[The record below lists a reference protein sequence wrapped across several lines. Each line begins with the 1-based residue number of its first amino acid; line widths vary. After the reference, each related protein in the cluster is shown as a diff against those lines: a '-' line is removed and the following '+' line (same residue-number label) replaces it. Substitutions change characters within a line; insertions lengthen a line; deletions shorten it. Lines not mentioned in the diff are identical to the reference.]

1 MTARRWT
8 DLAPQER
15 RRQTAKTGL
24 AILLGWTVIL
34 GIYYLVPFTN
44 RVGSTAILRLGSGIA
59 LFGAVLAWEI
69 RRVALHDLP
78 ELRAVRA
85 LGITIPVFLI
95 AFAGVYLSLSHA
107 SASHFSEPLNHT
119 GALYLTVTVFST
131 VGFGDITPQG
141 DLARILVAIQMLLDL
156 VIIATIVRL
165 LFSVA
170 RAGLAAAQPS
180 GNREASAESTATP
193 TTAQGRI
200 S

>member
-1 MTARRWT
+1 MTARRWI
-8 DLAPQER
+8 DLDPQER

-34 GIYYLVPFTN
+34 GIYYLVPFTD
-44 RVGSTAILRLGSGIA
+44 RVGATAILRLGSGIA

-69 RRVALHDLP
+69 RQVAAHDLP

-95 AFAGVYLSLSHA
+95 AFAGVYLSLSHV
-107 SASHFSEPLNHT
+107 SVSHFSEPLNHT
-119 GALYLTVTVFST
+119 GALYLTVTIFST
-131 VGFGDITPQG
+131 VGFGDITPRG
-141 DLARILVAIQMLLDL
+141 DLARVLVGIQMLLDL

-170 RAGLAAAQPS
+170 RAGLAAAQPT
-180 GNREASAESTATP
+180 GEGDAPGGAATP
-193 TTAQGRI
+193 STAQGRI